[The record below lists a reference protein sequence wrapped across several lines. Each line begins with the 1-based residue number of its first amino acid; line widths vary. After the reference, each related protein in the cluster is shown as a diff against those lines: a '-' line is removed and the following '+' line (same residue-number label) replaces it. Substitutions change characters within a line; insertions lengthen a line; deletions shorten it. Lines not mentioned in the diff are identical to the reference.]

1 MRLLQLLR
9 LSLVS
14 IIAMST
20 TSAAGNFRH
29 QDALDRIQAMINR
42 EWELATSVHSLSA
55 VEWDREQ
62 SWFQREFVSVVFR
75 DRFRDGVDSKLRR
88 YTGMRICTPSVTT
101 SACGRCMRTSKS
113 ASGLCRS
120 GWVECTRTSYRCTGR
135 ILRRYLSEMW
145 MRRER
150 RERSF
155 GCTGGP
161 PAGRAH
167 GT

>member
-1 MRLLQLLR
+1 MKRGRDGVRLLQLLR

-88 YTGMRICTPSVTT
+88 YTGMRI
-101 SACGRCMRTSKS
+101 
-113 ASGLCRS
+113 
-120 GWVECTRTSYRCTGR
+120 
-135 ILRRYLSEMW
+135 
-145 MRRER
+145 
-150 RERSF
+150 
-155 GCTGGP
+155 
-161 PAGRAH
+161 
-167 GT
+167 